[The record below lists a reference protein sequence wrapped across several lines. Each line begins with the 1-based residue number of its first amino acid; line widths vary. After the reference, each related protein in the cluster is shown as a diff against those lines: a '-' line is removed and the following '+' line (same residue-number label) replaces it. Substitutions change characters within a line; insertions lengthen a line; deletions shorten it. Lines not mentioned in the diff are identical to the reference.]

1 MPNDDLAL
9 LDAAVPESAA
19 EPEAAPA
26 PDAEVNTTA
35 SEPAAPEAPAPVEV
49 DYPDDDLADAPEA
62 PAAAAPPAQTEPQP
76 APPAARFGPAALSR
90 LLQDNAELA
99 AAAEANPRVKAQLY
113 QMARRSQELAAYQDA
128 LPSLG
133 QAREALAA
141 RETLE
146 HYDQTYFGSQPEGFW
161 RGLYEASGQTGAYE
175 RNVQYLQQAFMAG
188 LEQRATEGK
197 NRILGDAV
205 AAIRENL
212 GWKSSR
218 GASTSQASGGSAPL
232 SASDGDGL
240 PPHIRQQLE
249 ELEQLRSRRS
259 EEERQALESFLD
271 ETGEEAGRE
280 IRAFVGG
287 ILGNAHL
294 SDYEKESIT
303 RDFLEAVARAADED
317 KVHNAALSDILQQG
331 GLVPATRARMAA
343 QAKAWV
349 RQNGRDILEPILKRA
364 GAGLR
369 QRQQQR
375 QAAAASARREP
386 AAAGAPSA
394 PRSPSGHDLV
404 RQAEQRL
411 GRRLTDREI
420 LELA

>member
-1 MPNDDLAL
+1 M
-9 LDAAVPESAA
+9 
-19 EPEAAPA
+19 
-26 PDAEVNTTA
+26 
-35 SEPAAPEAPAPVEV
+35 
-49 DYPDDDLADAPEA
+49 
-62 PAAAAPPAQTEPQP
+62 
-76 APPAARFGPAALSR
+76 
-90 LLQDNAELA
+90 
-99 AAAEANPRVKAQLY
+99 
-113 QMARRSQELAAYQDA
+113 
-128 LPSLG
+128 
-133 QAREALAA
+133 
-141 RETLE
+141 
-146 HYDQTYFGSQPEGFW
+146 H
-161 RGLYEASGQTGAYE
+161 
-175 RNVQYLQQAFMAG
+175 YLQQAFLAG
-188 LEQRATEGK
+188 LEERAGEGK

-218 GASTSQASGGSAPL
+218 GASTSQASGDTAPRTT
-232 SASDGDGL
+232 SDGDGL

-259 EEERQALESFLD
+259 QEEQHALESFLD

-303 RDFLEAVARAADED
+303 RDFLEAVVRSADED

-331 GLVPATRARMAA
+331 GLVPATRARMVA
-343 QAKAWV
+343 QASAWV

-375 QAAAASARREP
+375 QAVAASARREP

>member
-9 LDAAVPESAA
+9 LDAASESPA
-19 EPEAAPA
+19 EPEAAPV
-26 PDAEVNTTA
+26 PEVEVTTA
-35 SEPAAPEAPAPVEV
+35 APEPAAPEAAAPVEL
-49 DYPDDDLADAPEA
+49 DYPDDDAADAPDA
-62 PAAAAPPAQTEPQP
+62 PVAAAAPAQSEPQP
-76 APPAARFGPAALSR
+76 AAARFGPAALSR
-90 LLQDNAELA
+90 LLQENTELA
-99 AAAEANPRVKAQLY
+99 AAAEANPRIKAQLY

-141 RETLE
+141 RDTLDQ
-146 HYDQTYFGSQPEGFW
+146 YDRAYFGSQPEGFW

-175 RNVQYLQQAFMAG
+175 RNVQYLQQAFLAG
-188 LEQRATEGK
+188 LEDRAREGK

-218 GASTSQASGGSAPL
+218 GASISQASGGSAPL
-232 SASDGDGL
+232 PASDGDSL

-259 EEERQALESFLD
+259 QEEQQALESFLD

-303 RDFLEAVARAADED
+303 RDFLEAVVRSADED

-331 GLVPATRARMAA
+331 GLIPATRARMVA

-394 PRSPSGHDLV
+394 PRSPTGHDLV